1 MAVTGTRTTATGPG
15 RTPDGAP
22 GPGAAEAEAEI
33 RLPRRRNGTQPQHL
47 LLTLLGD
54 YWYGLH
60 DHLPSAAL
68 VALLGEFGISPA
80 AARAALNRLA
90 RRGVLESSKTG
101 RRTGYGVTR
110 RAPVEVRIGH
120 AARSAVLFG
129 DASPPW
135 DGQWRVVAFSM
146 PEDRRNVR
154 RAVRARLRWLGFA
167 PLFDGLWV
175 SPHEREEEAGR
186 YLAELGI
193 GSYSVMT
200 ARIPPGVPQGTVPS
214 DAWDLEGIRARYEE
228 FVGEWEPLLDRTREG
243 TVGTAEALLSRTEL
257 MYDWMTF
264 LGVDPMLPEELLP
277 SDWPRRRAHA
287 VFAEL
292 YDSLGPLAETRVR
305 QIVGRFAPDLAALV
319 RHHTHRGP

>member
-1 MAVTGTRTTATGPG
+1 VTGTRTTAAGPG
-15 RTPDGAP
+15 DSPEDAPD
-22 GPGAAEAEAEI
+22 EEI
-33 RLPRRRNGTQPQHL
+33 RLPRTQSGPQPQHL

-90 RRGVLESSKTG
+90 RRGVLESSRTG

-110 RAPVEVRIGH
+110 RVPVEVRLEH
-120 AARSAVLFG
+120 ATRSAILFG
-129 DASPPW
+129 GASPAW
-135 DGQWRVVAFSM
+135 DGQWRMVVFSI

-167 PLFDGLWV
+167 PLFDGVWV
-175 SPHEREEEAGR
+175 SPHEREGEAGR
-186 YLAELGI
+186 FLSELGI
-193 GSYSVMT
+193 RSYVVMT
-200 ARIPPGVPQGTVPS
+200 ARVLPGVPQGAAPL
-214 DAWDLEGIRARYEE
+214 DAWDLGRIRSGYDE
-228 FVGEWEPLLDRTREG
+228 FVGEWEPLLGRAREG
-243 TVGTAEALLSRTEL
+243 TVGTAEALLSRTGL
-257 MYDWMTF
+257 MYDWMHF
-264 LGVDPMLPEELLP
+264 PGVDPMLPEELLP
-277 SDWPRRRAHA
+277 ADWPRRRAHGI
-287 VFAEL
+287 FAEL

-305 QIVGRFAPDLAALV
+305 QIIARFSPELAALV